1 MKRIGKDFLITAGL
15 IVALTVLY
23 FLAKGI
29 SMIPIE
35 NGWTFIKN
43 YWPGMIGML
52 LLDYVGRLISAIC
65 FAEEEKHTVKDN

>member
-1 MKRIGKDFLITAGL
+1 MKRIGKDLLVTGGL
-15 IVALTVLY
+15 FVVLVVLY

-35 NGWTFIKN
+35 LAWSFIKN

-52 LLDYVGRLISAIC
+52 LFDYVGRLIAAIC
-65 FAEEEKHTVKDN
+65 FADEDDKIQNKN